1 MQALSKDHR
10 EVLVLCGFMGY
21 DYETISE
28 VLEVPIGTVRS
39 RLARA
44 RAIMTKLLEDTEA
57 IPATEIA

>member
-1 MQALSKDHR
+1 MQAISHEQR
-10 EVLVLCGFMGY
+10 EVLVLCGLLGY
-21 DYETISE
+21 DYKTVSE